1 MLPGW
6 YGFGTAVAGES
17 EGLTVLRTMARDFPF
32 FGTLL
37 RNVERALAI
46 ADLAIFERYARE
58 LVDDEAGRVRYVARI
73 RAEYSASTAALLSVL
88 EHASLLESDPTLA
101 RSIALRNPYV
111 DPLSLMQV
119 RLLRAYRRAGK
130 ADVRLGNAIRLSING
145 VAAGLRVTG

>member
-1 MLPGW
+1 MS
-6 YGFGTAVAGES
+6 AES
-17 EGLTVLRTMARDFPF
+17 GARDVLQTMGRDFPF

-58 LVDDEAGRVRYVARI
+58 LVDDEASRLRYVTRI
-73 RAEYSASTAALLSVL
+73 REEHAASTAK
-88 EHASLLESDPTLA
+88 LLEIMGHERLLEGDPTLE

-119 RLLRAYRRAGK
+119 RLLRAYRAGGK
-130 ADVRLGNAIRLSING
+130 SDVPLANAIRLSING